1 MRSLVPRV
9 LVDFKLGMMKMM
21 RESLMKPLSLEVGKR
36 PRGIVATRSQ
46 ERQRSLKSQK
56 RRSPRSRISPLKSW
70 QR

>member
-21 RESLMKPLSLEVGKR
+21 RENLMKPLSLEVEKR

-46 ERQRSLKSQK
+46 ERQRSL
-56 RRSPRSRISPLKSW
+56 ISTQELAE
-70 QR
+70 R